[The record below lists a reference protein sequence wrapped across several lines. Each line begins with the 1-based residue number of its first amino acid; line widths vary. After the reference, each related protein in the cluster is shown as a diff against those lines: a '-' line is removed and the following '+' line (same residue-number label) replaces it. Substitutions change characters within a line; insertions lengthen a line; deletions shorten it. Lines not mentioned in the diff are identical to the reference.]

1 MLSQPCCEGKADRH
15 MTRLALVWRDLRIV
29 GRAIWINL
37 SLFAAMLL
45 GATILMEMSGS
56 YPGISFDR
64 ILVKAFFMA
73 LLDPVEG
80 GIGPIPTLLTFML
93 PILTMIILGEG
104 AVRVLTVYLRR
115 SERREEWDL
124 LVAQTFSKHTV
135 ICGVG
140 ELGRAV
146 IHRLMM
152 HNPEAQ
158 VVLVDN
164 RPDILAE
171 LGLSGPNICHLQSD
185 MTAQATLE
193 AARCQEASLIIL
205 TSGSDGYN
213 LEAGSK
219 ALRLNPKAEIWIR
232 LYRSGLAS
240 LMDLGTKPNVHFFSP
255 YERAAEAL
263 VEHIT
268 ARIRQHEK

>member
-1 MLSQPCCEGKADRH
+1 MS
-15 MTRLALVWRDLRIV
+15 RLGLVWRDLRIV
-29 GRAIWINL
+29 GRAVWINL

-80 GIGPIPTLLTFML
+80 GIGPIPTLLTFIL
-93 PILTMIILGEG
+93 PVLTMIILGEG
-104 AVRVLTVYLRR
+104 ALRVLTVYMRR
-115 SERREEWDL
+115 GEQREEWDL

-146 IHRLMM
+146 VHRLITL
-152 HNPEAQ
+152 NPEAQ
-158 VVLVDN
+158 VVLVDTH
-164 RPDILAE
+164 PDIMAE
-171 LGLSGPNICHLQSD
+171 LGLRGPNICHVQSD

-193 AARCQEASLIIL
+193 AARCREANLIIL
-205 TSGSDGYN
+205 TSGSDAYN

-232 LYRSGLAS
+232 LYRIGLAS

-268 ARIRQHEK
+268 AGIKRQHK

>member
-1 MLSQPCCEGKADRH
+1 

-29 GRAIWINL
+29 GGAIWINL
-37 SLFAAMLL
+37 SLFVAMLL
-45 GATILMEMSGS
+45 GATVLMEMSGS
-56 YPGISFDR
+56 YPEISFDR

-73 LLDPVEG
+73 LLDPVEI
-80 GIGPIPTLLTFML
+80 GIGPIPVLLTFIL
-93 PILTMIILGEG
+93 PILTMIIVGEG
-104 AVRVLTVYLRR
+104 VLRIFTVYMQRG
-115 SERREEWDL
+115 EQREEWDL

-146 IHRLMM
+146 VHRLIKL
-152 HNPEAQ
+152 NPEEQ
-158 VVLVDN
+158 IVLVDTH
-164 RPDILAE
+164 PDIIAE
-171 LGLSGPNICHLQSD
+171 LGLRGPNICHIQSD

-193 AARCQEASLIIL
+193 AVRCQEASLIIL
-205 TSGSDGYN
+205 TSGSDAYN
-213 LEAGSK
+213 LEAGAK

-240 LMDLGTKPNVHFFSP
+240 LVDLGTKPNVHFFSP

-268 ARIRQHEK
+268 AGIRQQKK

>member
-1 MLSQPCCEGKADRH
+1 MS
-15 MTRLALVWRDLRIV
+15 RLGLVWRDLRIV
-29 GRAIWINL
+29 GRAVWINL

-80 GIGPIPTLLTFML
+80 GIGPIPTLLTFIL
-93 PILTMIILGEG
+93 PVLTMIILGEG
-104 AVRVLTVYLRR
+104 ALRVLTVYMRR
-115 SERREEWDL
+115 GEQREEWDL

-146 IHRLMM
+146 VHRLITL
-152 HNPEAQ
+152 NPEAQ
-158 VVLVDN
+158 VVLVDTH
-164 RPDILAE
+164 PDIMAE
-171 LGLSGPNICHLQSD
+171 LGLRGPNICHVQSD

-193 AARCQEASLIIL
+193 AARCREANLIIL
-205 TSGSDGYN
+205 TSGSDAHN

-268 ARIRQHEK
+268 AGIKRQHK

>member
-1 MLSQPCCEGKADRH
+1 MS
-15 MTRLALVWRDLRIV
+15 RLGLVWRDLRVV
-29 GRAIWINL
+29 GRAVWVNV

-45 GATILMEMSGS
+45 GAAVLMEMSGS
-56 YPGISFDR
+56 FPGISFDH
-64 ILVKAFFMA
+64 ILVKALFMA

-80 GIGPIPTLLTFML
+80 GKGSIPTLLTFVL
-93 PILTMIILGEG
+93 PLLTVIILGEG

-115 SERREEWDL
+115 SEHREEWDL

-171 LGLSGPNICHLQSD
+171 LGLSGPNICHVQSD
-185 MTAQATLE
+185 MTSQAALE

-268 ARIRQHEK
+268 ASIRQHEK